1 MFCIKCGSKIEDKS
15 KFCPKCGAKLEN
27 NQNDLDKNTDVEK
40 HSVNIEYFAISPGR
54 LALFSIL
61 TFGIYEI
68 YWFYKNWQAIK
79 KAENQNISPF
89 WRAIFAVFF
98 CHGLFKKV
106 LESAKS
112 HEYKESYSPGW
123 LATAYIV
130 LLVVGN
136 ALSRAESSDAGLNF
150 IWLIVAVAAFIPLL
164 SVQKAINFNNE
175 KIKGDT
181 VIKQG
186 FSSGEV
192 ILIVVGVIWFLL
204 VLIGTF
210 SS

>member
-1 MFCIKCGSKIEDKS
+1 MYCLNCGSKIEDGS
-15 KFCPKCGAKLEN
+15 KFCQKCGAKLAEKQPVVSKN
-27 NQNDLDKNTDVEK
+27 NEKPLTD
-40 HSVNIEYFAISPGR
+40 IEYFAISSKR

-68 YWFYKNWQAIK
+68 YWFYKNWQAVK
-79 KAENQNISPF
+79 KAEGQNISPF

-98 CHGLFKKV
+98 CHSLFKKV
-106 LESAKS
+106 LESAKNRG
-112 HEYKESYSPGW
+112 YQKSYSSGW
-123 LATAYIV
+123 LATAYIL

-136 ALSRAESSDAGLNF
+136 GLSKVESNDPGLNL
-150 IWLIVAVAAFIPLL
+150 IWLIVAVATFVPLL

-175 KIKGDT
+175 KVKGG
-181 VIKQG
+181 VVSKQG
-186 FSSGEV
+186 FSGGEV
-192 ILIVVGVIWFLL
+192 TLIVIGVIWFLL

>member
-1 MFCIKCGSKIEDKS
+1 MFCIKCGSKIEDES
-15 KFCPKCGAKLEN
+15 KFCPRCGTKLES
-27 NQNDLDKNTDVEK
+27 NQNDLHKNTDLEK
-40 HSVNIEYFAISPGR
+40 HSVDIEYFAISPAR

-89 WRAIFAVFF
+89 WRAIFAIFF
-98 CHGLFKKV
+98 CNSLFKKV

-112 HEYKESYSPGW
+112 HGYKELYSPGW

-150 IWLIVAVAAFIPLL
+150 IWLIVSVATFIPLL

-192 ILIVVGVIWFLL
+192 ILIVVGVILFLL
-204 VLIGTF
+204 VLIGIF